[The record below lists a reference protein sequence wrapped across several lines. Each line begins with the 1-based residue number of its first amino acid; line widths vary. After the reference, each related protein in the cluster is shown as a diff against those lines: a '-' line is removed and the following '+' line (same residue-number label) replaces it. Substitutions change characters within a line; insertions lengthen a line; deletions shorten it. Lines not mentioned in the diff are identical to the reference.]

1 LVQASELELVLVLV
15 LEAELVLVVELGLEL
30 VLVVELELGL
40 GLGLLHKLPKRVVL
54 PILRLD
60 RCCQTALIIAFFS
73 LVPP

>member
-1 LVQASELELVLVLV
+1 VLVLV
-15 LEAELVLVVELGLEL
+15 AELVLVVELELVLEL
-30 VLVVELELGL
+30 VLELGL
-40 GLGLLHKLPKRVVL
+40 GLGLLHKLPKWVVL